1 MTVGPLL
8 AASLEPLAHCESV
21 ARFSLSI
28 GYTLVDVNLNC
39 LNWSHFLML
48 KGGILVILIDCVIS
62 LSSFLD
68 VTRSSMSTVSFVPQ
82 RNSGIPYLLNAFL

>member
-1 MTVGPLL
+1 MTVSPLL
-8 AASLEPLAHCESV
+8 AASLEFLAHCESV

-48 KGGILVILIDCVIS
+48 KGGILVILIDCMIS
-62 LSSFLD
+62 LASFLD
-68 VTRSSMSTVSFVPQ
+68 VTRSSISFLAQ
-82 RNSGIPYLLNAFL
+82 RNSGLPYLLNAFL